1 MKIAISGVSGQLGS
15 FFSSQLK
22 DAGEF
27 FDGYS
32 REDWNILS
40 EKDSEKILAAGKYDI
55 LINCAAYTDVEK
67 AETDQRSCIDINACA
82 LKHLSEQC
90 RKHGILLV
98 HFSTDYIF
106 DGMSQKPYQETDKP
120 NPINFYGASKLEGEK
135 IIQASGCRYLI
146 GRLSWLFGGKDSGF
160 TSKLQK
166 WRDEH
171 NVLKIASDE
180 VSAPTFAGHVPNVI
194 LSAVEKNLEGIFH
207 INNGGGCSRYE
218 WARYF
223 AEQNNWANTIIKP
236 ALMSSFKTQARRP
249 DFSVMCNKKIQVI
262 CRKPIPEWKLAV
274 KESIQKNIQ

>member
-1 MKIAISGVSGQLGS
+1 MKIALTGAGGQLGS
-15 FFSSQLK
+15 FFSAHLKQSSDRFDAYKRHEWDIQSQQDSNK
-22 DAGEF
+22 F
-27 FDGYS
+27 
-32 REDWNILS
+32 LS
-40 EKDSEKILAAGKYDI
+40 YGDYDV

-67 AETDQRSCIDINACA
+67 AEIEQQSCFDINAHP
-82 LKHLSEQC
+82 LDHLSKLCKKQ
-90 RKHGILLV
+90 GIMLV

-106 DGMSQKPYQETDKP
+106 DGDSQTPYQETDQP
-120 NPINFYGASKLEGEK
+120 NPLNAYGASKLEGEQ

-146 GRLSWLFGGKDSGF
+146 GRLSWLFGGNDSGF

-171 NVLKIASDE
+171 KVLTITSDE
-180 VSAPTFAGHVPNVI
+180 VSAPTFAGHVPRVI

-207 INNGGGCSRYE
+207 INNSGSCSRYE

-223 AEQNNWANTIIKP
+223 AEQNDWANTIIKP
-236 ALMSSFKTQARRP
+236 APMSSFKTQARRP
-249 DFSVMCNKKIQVI
+249 SFSVMCNKKIQAI